1 VLYLKKITV
10 FRFEKYKEFLVV
22 QKKSPQLCSVFLGI
36 WLKRRTARFARL
48 RVKKQVKFFEAKI

>member
-36 WLKRRTARFARL
+36 WLKRRAARL
-48 RVKKQVKFFEAKI
+48 RVKKQVKYLEAKI